1 MPFGVNV
8 NLNLWKPTS
17 RSQHHKVPWDGGV
30 NRKER
35 VWRPQSKRGIRGKFL
50 FPTSFKACY
59 SGKAKKLFDS
69 RTKNYEEWRVSAKC
83 KAGKFVKEEI
93 PRETARTGHRTP
105 LPCYRRN
112 PKKRGNSVTDITKDM
127 TDTIVLLGGLARV
140 TAKKTNLPLFAKTL
154 FLDYR

>member
-1 MPFGVNV
+1 M
-8 NLNLWKPTS
+8 NLNLSFRHGKPTS
-17 RSQHHKVPWDGGV
+17 RSQNHKVPWDAGV

-59 SGKAKKLFDS
+59 SGKAKELFDA
-69 RTKNYEEWRVSAKC
+69 RTKNYEEWRVSTKC

-112 PKKRGNSVTDITKDM
+112 PKKRGNSVTDNTK
-127 TDTIVLLGGLARV
+127 TWRTWSFYWEARGEWPRRRL
-140 TAKKTNLPLFAKTL
+140 TSHCLPKLCS
-154 FLDYR
+154 